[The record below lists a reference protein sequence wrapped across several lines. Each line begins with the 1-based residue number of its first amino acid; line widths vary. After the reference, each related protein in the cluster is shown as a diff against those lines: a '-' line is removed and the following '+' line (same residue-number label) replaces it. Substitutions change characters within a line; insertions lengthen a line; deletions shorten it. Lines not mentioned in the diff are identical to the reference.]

1 VGAMILT
8 PSTIFSVFVLRS
20 LVQQILH
27 NKEYKKLNNSIRSFL
42 EKRAKEAQNR
52 KEIQEQIEEMWKES
66 MDKTTQDMM
75 KRRNDNINTNIDK
88 IKLEDLNWKKNPS
101 IEQ

>member
-1 VGAMILT
+1 MILT